1 MERLKLL
8 YDYIQFPYGRRKSQ
22 TSHFGEKK
30 KVDPFCGIELEYTV
44 PLVFLPAFSF
54 CPFPLIALSVQYY
67 SVSQRPFKKEKE
79 SESHNSQMKC
89 VNLGWIA
96 NLNKQV

>member
-1 MERLKLL
+1 MLKLCKTNYL
-8 YDYIQFPYGRRKSQ
+8 AYL
-22 TSHFGEKK
+22 KK
-30 KVDPFCGIELEYTV
+30 
-44 PLVFLPAFSF
+44 
-54 CPFPLIALSVQYY
+54 
-67 SVSQRPFKKEKE
+67 KE